1 MEDRRL
7 DGNAAA
13 GALGDVFT
21 GDATL
26 FFDTCAGCGMRT
38 VQAEVRVYVDAPGTV
53 LRCPGCDAVL
63 MRLVRM
69 PGRILV
75 DFPALA
81 RVELPVTDPL
91 PRRARDA

>member
-1 MEDRRL
+1 MDDRRL

-13 GALGDVFT
+13 GVLSDVFT
-21 GDATL
+21 GDVTMIV
-26 FFDTCAGCGMRT
+26 DSCAACGTRT

-81 RVELPVTDPL
+81 RVELPVTS
-91 PRRARDA
+91 